1 MNTTLNIAVALR
13 LALVAACALT
23 LAGCN
28 ESSSSTSSGG
38 SSGAAPTSS
47 AWRLASMPDG
57 AVNVRQAKDTASEGD
72 TVAIRGFIGGR
83 KDALATD
90 TATFVMIDT
99 EVHNP
104 CVEGGE
110 DHCPTPWDY
119 CCTPLEDRQANM
131 ATVQLVDET
140 GAPMEFDLS
149 AQGISPLDEV
159 VVVGTVAA
167 RPSPQVLTIRAT
179 GLHRVGQ

>member
-1 MNTTLNIAVALR
+1 MNTTASIA
-13 LALVAACALT
+13 LALIAGCALA

-28 ESSSSTSSGG
+28 ENSSTTSTGG

-47 AWRLASMPDG
+47 AWRLASMPEG
-57 AVNVRQAKDTASEGD
+57 TVNVRQAKDTASEGD
-72 TVAIRGFIGGR
+72 TVAIRGIIGGR

-90 TATFVMIDT
+90 TATFVMID
-99 EVHNP
+99 EAVHNP
-104 CVEGGE
+104 CVADED

-119 CCTPLEDRQANM
+119 CCTPVEDRQANM
-131 ATVQLVDET
+131 ATVQLVDEN

-167 RPSPQVLTIRAT
+167 RPSPQILTIRAT